1 MSERIPVGVNVVIPT
16 REPLL
21 LSVSVLVETLKERTG
36 DISFLLGEL
45 LDRYASNVVNLRI
58 ALDP

>member
-21 LSVSVLVETLKERTG
+21 LSVSVLVETLKE
-36 DISFLLGEL
+36 
-45 LDRYASNVVNLRI
+45 
-58 ALDP
+58 